1 MVHPSCRYLK
11 KRVMAVKWQKVNNTG
26 RADEVLLLQDTIIH
40 SKTKKYRVTK
50 GSNGHPRV

>member
-40 SKTKKYRVTK
+40 SKTKKYRATK